1 MPRHW
6 HCDQVT
12 LGTRQVPELLRN
24 RYDEKGAFFYLRA
37 ARVQCDLKGETPAH
51 RGGCPWGHS
60 AAVAAPHT

>member
-51 RGGCPWGHS
+51 RGGCP
-60 AAVAAPHT
+60 